1 MLKFTSVSDSA
12 QGITGITR
20 TVTTIRTGRT
30 IITDRI
36 IGTVGT
42 AITAIITPIITGASF
57 GTATPGWLE
66 VASSLPEFSRVT
78 GGANQ
83 PHEKGDLFL

>member
-20 TVTTIRTGRT
+20 PVTTIDL
-30 IITDRI
+30 ITDRI

-42 AITAIITPIITGASF
+42 AITATITPIITGAS
-57 GTATPGWLE
+57 LI
-66 VASSLPEFSRVT
+66 
-78 GGANQ
+78 
-83 PHEKGDLFL
+83 